1 MRRKNKVSET
11 MEALSKLKDCPEEL
25 LKLATTNFEK
35 ATVIELIEFS
45 KKLEG
50 SKSELGNKLEGL
62 KKDVQ
67 WLKYLVKA
75 IFTVTIVS
83 VIAQILIKVI

>member
-1 MRRKNKVSET
+1 MRRKTKVSET

-25 LKLATTNFEK
+25 VKLANTNFEK
-35 ATVIELIEFS
+35 ACVIELIEFS
-45 KKLEG
+45 KKM
-50 SKSELGNKLEGL
+50 EGL
-62 KKDVQ
+62 KKDIS

-83 VIAQILIKVI
+83 VVAQILLKVI

>member
-1 MRRKNKVSET
+1 MRRKTKVSET

-25 LKLATTNFEK
+25 VKLANTNFEK
-35 ATVIELIEFS
+35 ACVIELIEFS
-45 KKLEG
+45 KKM
-50 SKSELGNKLEGL
+50 EGL
-62 KKDVQ
+62 KKDIS

-83 VIAQILIKVI
+83 VIAQILLKVI

>member
-1 MRRKNKVSET
+1 MRQKTKVSET

-25 LKLATTNFEK
+25 VKLANTNFEK
-35 ATVIELIEFS
+35 ACVIELIEFS
-45 KKLEG
+45 KKM
-50 SKSELGNKLEGL
+50 EGL
-62 KKDVQ
+62 KKDIS

-83 VIAQILIKVI
+83 VVAQILLKVI